1 MTAIVK
7 GRVLDY
13 AGRPIESTLTFER
26 IGAPTAVSSETILT
40 AGVSV
45 PADCR
50 GNLCAQLSA
59 GEYRVRLFSG
69 VNLTA
74 DVALNRGETYGLATL
89 LGVTGD
95 EGYSIIVSDDATT
108 LTIPP
113 SYLADESGER
123 YELGSVEAYT
133 VAGTDAQIE
142 RAIGGKVEEIAA
154 AKIEELVAAEVEESA
169 APLIQSAVTEEVQ
182 PLRTAVTGLEGDV
195 ASLEGKHA
203 SDIARLEGEDASLE
217 ASIAGVAA
225 DTLRAASTAT
235 DARAAASGNASA
247 ITALT
252 ERVAAVE
259 GREDKDTV
267 YDDTALTARVKAV
280 EDDVAGLE
288 EDSTYWEESLQAL
301 RRDVT
306 TLENREDKDTV
317 YDDSALS
324 GRVDVVETD
333 VEVLEGRVA
342 TLEADGSGSGTSY
355 DDTELRGRVEA
366 VEDDIVT
373 LDGRVGTHDTTLATL
388 RTDLD
393 STTGVA
399 DDAARDAS
407 WASEQVASLSATV
420 TGHGSRITA
429 VESAATTL
437 TGRVDGHDTDVATL
451 RTDVTANTSATSSN
465 TSRIGLLEQ
474 QMSTAVVSILMLEA
488 GETIPTDTPAGTLV
502 VRVSE

>member
-50 GNLCAQLSA
+50 GNLCAHLSA

-113 SYLADESGER
+113 SYLVDEAGER
-123 YELGSVEAYT
+123 YELGGVQAYT
-133 VAGTDAQIE
+133 VAGTDAQIV
-142 RAIGGKVEEIAA
+142 RAVGDKVEDIAA
-154 AKIEELVAAEVEESA
+154 ERIEELVAAEVEESA
-169 APLIQSAVTEEVQ
+169 GPLIQSAVTEEVQ
-182 PLRTAVTGLEGDV
+182 PLRTAVTGLERDV
-195 ASLEGKHA
+195 ASLGDTHA
-203 SDIARLEGEDASLE
+203 ADVARLEDDDSALE
-217 ASIAGVAA
+217 ASIADVAA
-225 DTLRAASTAT
+225 DALEAVSTAT
-235 DARAAASGNASA
+235 DARTVASGNTTA
-247 ITALT
+247 ITALAR
-252 ERVAAVE
+252 RVTAVE
-259 GREDKDTV
+259 AREDKDTI

-306 TLENREDKDTV
+306 ALQDREDKDTI

-324 GRVDVVETD
+324 GRVDIVETD
-333 VEVLEGRVA
+333 VEVLEGRVGA
-342 TLEADGSGSGTSY
+342 LEAGGSGSGTSY

-366 VEDDIVT
+366 VEGDITT
-373 LDGRVGTHDTTLATL
+373 LDGRVDVHDGTLATL
-388 RTDLD
+388 RADLD
-393 STTGVA
+393 ETTGTA
-399 DDAARDAS
+399 EDAARDAS
-407 WASEQVASLSATV
+407 WVSEQVSSVSTTV
-420 TGHGSRITA
+420 TDHGGRI
-429 VESAATTL
+429 ATL
-437 TGRVDGHDTDVATL
+437 EGDVA
-451 RTDVTANTSATSSN
+451 ANTTASTSN
-465 TSRIGLLEQ
+465 TSRIGVLEQ
-474 QMSTAVVSILMLEA
+474 QMSTAVVAILKLGA
-488 GETIPTDTPAGTLV
+488 DDAIPDGTPAGTLV
-502 VRVSE
+502 VRVAE